1 MVDSAQSQLTTRHLS
16 LENVPPVAP
25 RGTGPLDY
33 LLPWVIK
40 LRVVGTA
47 SIIETEVSRS
57 MLLGRSDE
65 KSAAKPDVDLGPFN
79 GYQLGVSRQHA
90 NISARNSR
98 ITIRDL
104 NSANGTF
111 LNGGKLEPGKEY
123 KLVHNDTIRL
133 GKLELQ
139 CLFVVMPSSHE
150 KNNTPFNEV
159 DIQVIGSGQQVLVVD
174 DDEKVAS
181 TIASVIK
188 QAGFEV
194 RVAHQVSEAM
204 TLIDRQMPDVI
215 IMELLLPDMSGLEI
229 MDFVRGKD
237 AGREVP
243 FVVVTSATGG
253 YQMGQAIDA
262 GAEVFLT
269 KPVGVDELLL
279 TLSKLVKQPSA

>member
-1 MVDSAQSQLTTRHLS
+1 MADLAQSQLTTRHLTP
-16 LENVPPVAP
+16 ENVPPVAP

-57 MLLGRSDE
+57 MLLGRGDE
-65 KSAAKPDVDLGPFN
+65 KSANKPDVDLNSFN

-90 NISARNSR
+90 IISARNSR

-104 NSANGTF
+104 NSANHTF

-123 KLVHNDTIRL
+123 KLQHNDTIRL

-139 CLFVVMPSSHE
+139 CLFVVMPSSYE
-150 KNNTPFNEV
+150 KNDTPFNEI
-159 DIQVIGSGQQVLVVD
+159 DLRVIGSGQYVLVAD
-174 DDEKVAS
+174 DDEKVAN

-188 QAGFEV
+188 QSGFDV
-194 RVAHQVSEAM
+194 GVAHRVSEAM
-204 TLIDRQMPDVI
+204 TLIERRMPDVI

-229 MDFVRGKD
+229 LDFARTKPGGEHVQ
-237 AGREVP
+237 

-262 GAEVFLT
+262 GAEVFIT
-269 KPVGVDELLL
+269 KPVGVDELLI
-279 TLSKLVKQPSA
+279 TLSKLIKQPHN

>member
-1 MVDSAQSQLTTRHLS
+1 MADLAQSHLTTRHLAP
-16 LENVPPVAP
+16 ENVPAVAP

-57 MLLGRSDE
+57 MLLGRSDD
-65 KSAAKPDVDLGPFN
+65 KSTTNPDVDLGPFN
-79 GYQLGVSRQHA
+79 GYQMGVSRQHA

-123 KLVHNDTIRL
+123 KLQHNDTIRL

-139 CLFVVMPSSHE
+139 CLFVVMPSSYE
-150 KNNTPFNEV
+150 KNDTPFNEV
-159 DIQVIGSGQQVLVVD
+159 DLKVIGSGQYILVVD
-174 DDEKVAS
+174 DDEKVAN
-181 TIASVIK
+181 TMASIIRE
-188 QAGFEV
+188 AGFDV
-194 RVAHQVSEAM
+194 GVAHRVSDAM
-204 TLIDRQMPDVI
+204 TLIERRMPDVI

-229 MDFVRGKD
+229 MDFVHTKEGGQD
-237 AGREVP
+237 LP

-253 YQMGQAIDA
+253 YQMGQAIAA
-262 GAEVFLT
+262 GAEVFIT
-269 KPVGVDELLL
+269 KPVGVDELMS
-279 TLSKLVKQPSA
+279 TLAKLIKQPYV